1 MTIPSLFQEIAD
13 KHSNVICQYSRGG
26 DGNHFQPTTY
36 GELYRIIEGV
46 AWGLDQLGIGK
57 GDRIGL
63 ICDNRKE
70 WLALDLALLSLGA
83 ADVPRGCDTMAP
95 ELEYI
100 LGFSECP
107 VAILENIRQMEK
119 ILPYAVKLPV
129 LKKVILIDSSG
140 DIPESPWEV
149 IPYSSLKDNGVEGV
163 KPGFLREQIA
173 RGKGSDLAT
182 LIYTSGTTG
191 EPKGVMLT
199 HENFYCQV
207 KGIHTVAKLTVGD
220 IWLSVLPVWHSFER
234 IIQYIAIG
242 AATTIAYSKPIGKV
256 MLMDL
261 QTLNPQWM
269 ASVPRIWSAIE
280 SGVSRNIKSKGP
292 VAWGLF
298 RFFLAVASAHQA
310 MQNRLQGR
318 VADFRKRFTL
328 PYYILFPIPWLLL
341 YPVRMLGNKLI
352 FSKIQE
358 KVGTSFHAGISGG
371 GALPPRLYKFFKA
384 IGIQILEGYGLT
396 ETAPVVA
403 FSSEFHP
410 VMGVVGK
417 AYPRGTEIKVVDGN
431 GRMLPPGEK
440 GVVMLR
446 GAQVMK
452 GYFRKP
458 SSTEKMIDKDGWLNS
473 GDLGMMT
480 VKGELKIIGREKDT
494 IVLLGGENIEPV
506 PMEQKL
512 AESPYIEQAV
522 IVGQDQKYLAA
533 LIVPDYDALEAYA
546 RDNNLAYENRI
557 HLKDVHTI
565 LELMSSEIN
574 QLISAK
580 NGFRPFER
588 IYKFEILRKPFEVGK
603 ELSGKQDL
611 KRHVIADIY
620 KKEIAGMFES

>member
-1 MTIPSLFQEIAD
+1 MTIPELFQDIAD
-13 KHSNVICQYSRGG
+13 NNPDVVCQYSRGG
-26 DGNHFQPTTY
+26 DGNHFQPITY
-36 GELYRIIEGV
+36 NDLYCIVQALAGSLSKE
-46 AWGLDQLGIGK
+46 GIGR
-57 GDRIGL
+57 GDYIGL

-107 VAILENIRQMEK
+107 VAILENVRQMEK
-119 ILPYAVKLPV
+119 ILPSAENLPV
-129 LKKVILIDSSG
+129 LKKVILIDASD
-140 DIPESPWEV
+140 DIPDSPWE
-149 IPYSSLKDNGVEGV
+149 IIYYRDLLDRGFSETGES
-163 KPGFLREQIA
+163 FLRDEIA
-173 RGKGSDLAT
+173 KGEGDDLAT

-199 HENFYCQV
+199 HENFLCQV
-207 KGIHTVAKLTVGD
+207 RDIHDVANLERGD

-234 IIQYIAIG
+234 VIQYIALG
-242 AATTIAYSKPIGKV
+242 AVNTIAYSKPVGKI

-280 SGVSRNIKSKGP
+280 SGVVRNIKSKGA
-292 VAWGLF
+292 VAWGMY
-298 RFFLAVASAHQA
+298 RFFMGVASSHQA
-310 MQNRLQGR
+310 MQNRMQGR
-318 VADFRKRFTL
+318 VADFRKHFTL
-328 PYYILFPIPWLLL
+328 PYYILYPIPWLLL
-341 YPVRMLGNKLI
+341 YPLRMLGNKLI
-352 FSKIQE
+352 FSKVQE
-358 KVGTSFHAGISGG
+358 KVGTRFKAGISGG

-403 FSSEFHP
+403 FSPQQHP
-410 VMGVVGK
+410 VMGVVGRPF
-417 AYPRGTEIKVVDGN
+417 PRGTEIRVVDETGKA
-431 GRMLPPGEK
+431 LPPGEK
-440 GVVMLR
+440 GLVMLR
-446 GAQVMK
+446 GNQLMK
-452 GYFRKP
+452 GYYKKP
-458 SSTEKMIDKDGWLNS
+458 EKTEEMINSEGWLNS
-473 GDLGMMT
+473 GDLGIMT

-533 LIVPDYDALEAYA
+533 LIVPDFDALEAYA
-546 RDNNLAYENRI
+546 QDNNLPYENRI
-557 HLKDVHTI
+557 HLRDVHAI
-565 LELMSSEIN
+565 LELYSQEIN
-574 QLISAK
+574 DLISSK
-580 NGFRPFER
+580 NGFRSFER
-588 IYKFEILRKPFEVGK
+588 IFKFEILRKTFEVGQ

-611 KRHVIADIY
+611 KRHAIADIY
-620 KKEIAGMFES
+620 KKEIARLFE